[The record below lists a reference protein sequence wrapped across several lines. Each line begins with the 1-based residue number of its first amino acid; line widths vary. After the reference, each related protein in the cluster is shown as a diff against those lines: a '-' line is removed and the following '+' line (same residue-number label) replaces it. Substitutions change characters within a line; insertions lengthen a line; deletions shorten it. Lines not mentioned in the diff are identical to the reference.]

1 MTREYAPID
10 CGEET
15 ETNTEDPLMTES
27 NTDDTRMVIADG
39 GTEVIRDADEVRQS
53 DDEVRYCKAD
63 GYLYAYC
70 EGDEHVV
77 VSRGNEPRTRWTKR
91 VPAKREAVLDGE
103 HLWTIPENWR
113 HRLNIKGAGHTR
125 YAVYNIPE
133 TGVDVLVSVPN
144 KTRLVDAWYNIKRVG
159 RFNVTFDS
167 EVAWGELE
175 DTIETLRDIEE
186 ISDEAVDALET
197 LYTGRQRFE
206 RKYVKEVNMYA
217 EDAVMLGRGTP
228 TVKQWT
234 STPWVEAFDIDQ
246 LVQRFLDVDNETRDT
261 VIHVLFENDILP
273 RYPPV
278 RVDVEEDEGVPKG
291 YEIRALVE
299 AGASG
304 PEAIDYLITEQ
315 YDLMT
320 QTDWSEIRD
329 KELNGIRKHV
339 TDAQKQLSD

>member
-10 CGEET
+10 CGEKT
-15 ETNTEDPLMTES
+15 ETKIEDPLITES
-27 NTDDTRMVIADG
+27 YTDGTKTVIADG
-39 GTEVIRDADEVRQS
+39 GTDVIRDADEVRQS

-63 GYLYAYC
+63 GYLYAYR
-70 EGDEHVV
+70 EDDEHVV
-77 VSRGNEPRTRWTKR
+77 VSRGNEPQTRWTKR

-113 HRLNIKGAGHTR
+113 HRLNIKSSGHAR

-159 RFNVTFDS
+159 TFNVTFDS

-175 DTIETLRDIEE
+175 DTIETIRGIEE
-186 ISDEAVDALET
+186 ISDEAVAALET
-197 LYTGRQRFE
+197 LRSRHRSFE
-206 RKYVKEVNMYA
+206 RKYVEEVNMYA
-217 EDAVMLGRGTP
+217 EDAVLVDGGTP

-234 STPWVEAFDIDQ
+234 STPWIEVFHIDR
-246 LVQRFLDVDNETRDT
+246 LVQRFLDVDNETRDS
-261 VIHVLFENDILP
+261 VVHMLFENDILP

-278 RVDVEEDEGVPKG
+278 RVDVEEGKGVPKG

-304 PEAIDYLITEQ
+304 AETIDYLITEQ

-329 KELNGIRKHV
+329 EELNGIRKHV
-339 TDAQKQLSD
+339 TDAQKLLSD